1 MENGGWVGQG
11 YVEFREQPAQVLT
24 LSHTQNMELLGVLF
38 SIALAKC
45 HFMGQTSQELWVGFF
60 FSFHKCF
67 LEVMAGD
74 PCNII
79 IFIYSKIFIGHLLC
93 TTQSWKR
100 SHCPL
105 PNIPCH
111 LPFFSVVLNNSYQWD
126 QCLYNHICFTFW

>member
-60 FSFHKCF
+60 FPSTNAFWRSWLVIPVTLSF
-67 LEVMAGD
+67 L
-74 PCNII
+74 
-79 IFIYSKIFIGHLLC
+79 FIQKYLLG
-93 TTQSWKR
+93 TYYAPHSLGKGPIAPYPTFPIT
-100 SHCPL
+100 SH
-105 PNIPCH
+105 
-111 LPFFSVVLNNSYQWD
+111 FSV
-126 QCLYNHICFTFW
+126 